1 MCGVPASLELLLI
14 CGPACWSRSRLH
26 RWGRVAGRG
35 LIEQLDLG
43 TRRLIALRISAHSR
57 IFNAHGQ
64 VRPHEE
70 IKLVSCTRGA
80 IFDVAVDVRAGSPS
94 YGKWVGIELSAD
106 SRSSVYI
113 PAGFAHGYQTL
124 TDDAEVRYCVSARYH
139 PEAERGVRWDDPD
152 LAIAWPK
159 ASQRV
164 ISKRDQALPR
174 LRDL

>member
-1 MCGVPASLELLLI
+1 VFADPRPAFHWPAETSAGVAQVGTGRAWTDVAYGHYGLKLNARDQCRRESGSRGHGLLKRKS
-14 CGPACWSRSRLH
+14 G
-26 RWGRVAGRG
+26 
-35 LIEQLDLG
+35 
-43 TRRLIALRISAHSR
+43 
-57 IFNAHGQ
+57 N
-64 VRPHEE
+64 
-70 IKLVSCTRGA
+70 SCTRGA

-124 TDDAEVRYCVSARYH
+124 TDDAEVRYCVSERYH

-164 ISKRDQALPR
+164 ISRRDQALPR